1 MSHLDEG
8 TLHALLDG
16 ELDLHEVKEIQAHIG
31 SCAACGTR
39 LREVKEFH
47 GESDRLVGLLEVPAA
62 PSRWTAV
69 PTDAE
74 PDPVQQPPE
83 RPAPPR
89 SPRNLSRTSGPV
101 AEPPP
106 LLLPDSSEYGRGRFM
121 RRMRWAA
128 LVLVIVGAGYLG
140 NHMRQSGNVEFDGLP
155 LSGTTADSVSGA
167 VLSTEEAA
175 PPAGSNTAAAEA
187 SGGGPA
193 AEKRSSTA
201 QQKSAAGV
209 PKRVAPRAE
218 TPAASPARER
228 SRAPAPVQTATE
240 EPESSL
246 AVGTVGGAGNA
257 EDSADEA
264 AEDQPT
270 ERQSDVRAEAA
281 RALRELDRERQMDRA
296 DAATAALDSARRR
309 EAMVRQAAATAA
321 PAPRTPEQRART
333 YLRIG
338 LDEASKQLGGP
349 VHVIEGMSPLF
360 MGLALGKTSP
370 GADATGSAGGLSGF
384 PGPADPARPAAAAA
398 RSGHQRAGTR
408 AALDRGRDRAPYERR
423 GESRHS
429 QKPAG
434 ARQVAAGAP
443 RSSTSRTTCIRPSEV
458 KGLWRKLV
466 SVPCTPRRNTSSL
479 V

>member
-62 PSRWTAV
+62 PSRWTAA
-69 PTDAE
+69 PPDAE
-74 PDPVQQPPE
+74 PDPVQQPLE
-83 RPAPPR
+83 RAAPPR
-89 SPRNLSRTSGPV
+89 PPRNLPRTSGPA

-106 LLLPDSSEYGRGRFM
+106 LLLPDSSEYGGGRFM

-128 LVLVIVGAGYLG
+128 LVFVIVGAGYLG
-140 NHMRQSGNVEFDGLP
+140 NQMRQSASFEFDGLP
-155 LSGTTADSVSGA
+155 LSETTTDSISGA

-175 PPAGSNTAAAEA
+175 PPAGTDTAAPGEA
-187 SGGGPA
+187 NDAGPA
-193 AEKRSSTA
+193 EGKRAPPA
-201 QQKSAAGV
+201 QQRSAPAV

-218 TPAASPARER
+218 KPASSPTGER
-228 SRAPAPVQTATE
+228 TRAPALAQTANE

-246 AVGTVGGAGNA
+246 AAGTIGGTGTS
-257 EDSADEA
+257 EDLADEA
-264 AEDQPT
+264 AADEGAEDQPPP
-270 ERQSDVRAEAA
+270 ERQADVRAEAA

-309 EAMVRQAAATAA
+309 EAMVRQAAVAA

-360 MGLALGKTSP
+360 MGLALGRTSP
-370 GADATGSAGGLSGF
+370 DADATRPVVRVVYQDSQGRLILLDQQRLRPGQATSAPGPEPHWIVGEVALHLSGEVS
-384 PGPADPARPAAAAA
+384 ADILRNLRARV
-398 RSGHQRAGTR
+398 R
-408 AALDRGRDRAPYERR
+408 
-423 GESRHS
+423 
-429 QKPAG
+429 
-434 ARQVAAGAP
+434 
-443 RSSTSRTTCIRPSEV
+443 
-458 KGLWRKLV
+458 
-466 SVPCTPRRNTSSL
+466 
-479 V
+479 

>member
-62 PSRWTAV
+62 PSRWTAA
-69 PTDAE
+69 PADAE
-74 PDPVQQPPE
+74 PDPVEQPRE
-83 RPAPPR
+83 RAAPRP
-89 SPRNLSRTSGPV
+89 PRNLPRTSGPA

-128 LVLVIVGAGYLG
+128 VLLVTVGAGYLG
-140 NHMRQSGNVEFDGLP
+140 NQMRQSGGFEFEGLP
-155 LSGTTADSVSGA
+155 MPGATTDSVSGA

-175 PPAGSNTAAAEA
+175 PAAGTDTSAPAKANGAAPAEA
-187 SGGGPA
+187 DDAAPA
-193 AEKRSSTA
+193 EA
-201 QQKSAAGV
+201 KSAPPV

-218 TPAASPARER
+218 TPAPASARER
-228 SRAPAPVQTATE
+228 TRTPAVAQTANE

-246 AVGTVGGAGNA
+246 AAGAVGGTGTF

-264 AEDQPT
+264 VADEAVEDQPRP
-270 ERQSDVRAEAA
+270 ERQADVRAEAA
-281 RALRELDRERQMDRA
+281 RALRELDRERQVDRA
-296 DAATAALDSARRR
+296 DAATAALDSVRRR
-309 EAMVRQAAATAA
+309 EALARQAAATPA

-338 LDEASKQLGGP
+338 LDEASTQLGRP

-360 MGLALGKTSP
+360 MGLALGRTSP
-370 GADATGSAGGLSGF
+370 GADATRPVVRVVYQDSQGRLILLDQQRLRPGQTTTAPGAEPHWIVGEVSLHLSGEVS
-384 PGPADPARPAAAAA
+384 PDILRNLRARV
-398 RSGHQRAGTR
+398 R
-408 AALDRGRDRAPYERR
+408 
-423 GESRHS
+423 
-429 QKPAG
+429 
-434 ARQVAAGAP
+434 
-443 RSSTSRTTCIRPSEV
+443 
-458 KGLWRKLV
+458 
-466 SVPCTPRRNTSSL
+466 
-479 V
+479 